1 MLEKNER
8 EKPLL
13 GLPESR
19 LSPSTVSVYSAY
31 GGKEVVQTDG
41 SNRCLNG
48 ILPCSSS
55 CGAFA
60 TKADSEVLLVIRSSV
75 WINFGLF
82 LCKLYAFIASGS
94 MAVLASLVDS
104 AIDLLGQGALLFTSY
119 LAGDSHEDYPIGRGR
134 LEPVGVMICA
144 VVMGMASIE
153 VISTSTMRL
162 LKFWNLPDP
171 PSVVLSPS
179 VAAML
184 VAIILLK
191 AFLWIWCSRVAQR
204 HPQNDAVRAIAQ
216 DNANDVLSNIV
227 ALIAPETIHFGTR
240 FWVADPIAG
249 IAISIYIIYTWLMT
263 GYEQVEMIVGKRAD
277 TDFLR
282 KVMDLA
288 KDHHSNMELD
298 QLNAYHFGPKYLVE
312 IEVVMPESTT
322 LRESHDAGIALQHK
336 VEMLEE
342 VERCFVHIDYQLR
355 LCDDHDPNVPIE
367 EKLYGATRR
376 GTPRASDSSKPRFLQ
391 DDLEAPEGSGRLESA
406 E

>member
-1 MLEKNER
+1 MLEKSNER

-13 GLPESR
+13 PG
-19 LSPSTVSVYSAY
+19 PSKVSVYSAY

-41 SNRCLNG
+41 RCLNG

-55 CGAFA
+55 CRAFT
-60 TKADSEVLLVIRSSV
+60 TKADSEILRVIRASV
-75 WINFGLF
+75 WVNFGLF
-82 LCKLYAFIASGS
+82 LCKLYAFMASGS

-144 VVMGMASIE
+144 VVMGMASVE

-162 LKFWNLPDP
+162 LKFWNSPEP
-171 PSVVLSPS
+171 PEVVLSS
-179 VAAML
+179 GVAAML

-191 AFLWIWCSRVAQR
+191 AVLWWWCKRVARR
-204 HPQNDAVRAIAQ
+204 HPQNEAVRAIAQ
-216 DNANDVLSNIV
+216 DNANDVISNV
-227 ALIAPETIHFGTR
+227 AALVAPETIHFGKQ
-240 FWVADPIAG
+240 FWVADPFAG

-288 KDHHSNMELD
+288 KEHHSNMELD

-355 LCDDHDPNVPIE
+355 QCDDHDPNVPIE
-367 EKLYGATRR
+367 EKLYGAARR
-376 GTPRASDSSKPRFLQ
+376 GTPRAAAANGFAGFPQ
-391 DDLEAPEGSGRLESA
+391 DEEAAEGVGRLEA
-406 E
+406 AA